1 MTLRDISQAPP
12 AAKPHTSTAT
22 PDWQALAMHRK
33 RRPLRIGSWLLLG
46 GLALFVAWAAWAP
59 LDNGI
64 AVPATVVV
72 SGNRQAVEH
81 PTGGIVERLWVREG
95 EQVEEGQPLISL
107 DTARLQNETS
117 ALRLQRASSLAETA
131 RLEAERDHLDT
142 FITPAELANSGDIA
156 IETLLTLQ
164 RQLFASRRNAL
175 SAELSGI
182 DANLDGQ
189 RARAS
194 GLVSSLAQQHIQL
207 SVLRE
212 QRNNLRELST
222 DGYIPRN
229 RLLEIESSYAQL
241 QGDIASATGTLQ
253 QTRRQVD
260 ELQLRHTQRNEE
272 SLRDV
277 QDLLAQARLRT
288 QQLAAQLTSI
298 EFDLADAQIR
308 APRSGTVVGL
318 TQHTEGGVVQPGAL
332 LMEIVPRSEPL
343 LVEGQL
349 PVEQIDQVHPGLP
362 VELAFTAF
370 ERSSTPRIPGTVSH
384 VSADRLINEQ
394 TGLPYYRLY
403 VEIAADELTPL
414 GNQPLKAGMPVE
426 AFVRTGE
433 RTLLNYMFKPLLDRA
448 RTAWGDA

>member
-107 DTARLQNETS
+107 DTTRLQNETS

-272 SLRDV
+272 SQRDV

-288 QQLAAQLTSI
+288 QQLAAQLTSS

-332 LMEIVPRSEPL
+332 LMEIVPR
-343 LVEGQL
+343 
-349 PVEQIDQVHPGLP
+349 
-362 VELAFTAF
+362 
-370 ERSSTPRIPGTVSH
+370 
-384 VSADRLINEQ
+384 
-394 TGLPYYRLY
+394 
-403 VEIAADELTPL
+403 
-414 GNQPLKAGMPVE
+414 
-426 AFVRTGE
+426 
-433 RTLLNYMFKPLLDRA
+433 
-448 RTAWGDA
+448 